1 MDVRQLVYFAPHD
14 EAQALIPQLDAAG
27 WKVHTTASEEQ
38 AMGLIEQNDITVGL
52 VPLLEAEQLYLAVR
66 PWSDC
71 DRLAWIALI
80 PQHVHADPQF
90 WPTIG
95 AYFFDFHTLPID
107 FPRLQVILG
116 HADGM
121 ARILRQQQEN
131 NDKRFSDYEM
141 VGESEVMK
149 TLFTAIRKV
158 ASVDAPVLISGE
170 SGTGK
175 ELAARAVHERSM
187 RATGPFVAVNC
198 GALPSTLIQSE
209 LFGHEKGA
217 FTGAD
222 QRKIGFIEK
231 AQGGTLFLDEMG
243 DLPLDLQ
250 ANMLR
255 FLQEQTI
262 ERVGGREPIKVDVRI
277 VAATNINLE
286 QAVAERRF
294 REDLYFR
301 LHVLS
306 LTMPPLRERGPDVEL
321 LARFFFHKFAKEQH
335 SVVKGFSAKALQALR
350 DHDWPGNVRELINRV
365 RRAIVM
371 TEHRLIRPTDLGL
384 DTRGMPI
391 TGFALEQARIDAEIR
406 AIRASLKAANNN
418 ISHSARML
426 GISRVTLYRMMAKH
440 NIVV

>member
-1 MDVRQLVYFAPHD
+1 MDVRQLVYFAPQD

-27 WKVHTTASEEQ
+27 WKVHTSASEEQ
-38 AMGLIEQNDITVGL
+38 ALGLIEQNDITVGL
-52 VPLLEAEQLYLAVR
+52 VPLMEAEQLYLAVR

-71 DRLAWIALI
+71 DRLCWIALI
-80 PQHVHADPQF
+80 PQHVHADPRF

-95 AYFFDFHTLPID
+95 TYFFDFHTLPID
-107 FPRLQVILG
+107 FPRLQVTLG

-121 ARILRQQQEN
+121 ARILRQSTES
-131 NDKRFSDYEM
+131 DDARFSDYEM

-175 ELAARAVHERSM
+175 ELAARAVHERSI
-187 RATGPFVAVNC
+187 RAAGPFVAVNC

-243 DLPLDLQ
+243 DLPLELQ
-250 ANMLR
+250 TNMLR

-262 ERVGGREPIKVDVRI
+262 ERVGGREPLKVDVRI
-277 VAATNINLE
+277 IAATNINLE

-301 LHVLS
+301 LHVLA
-306 LTMPPLRERGPDVEL
+306 LTMPPLRERGADVEL
-321 LARFFFHKFAKEQH
+321 LAKFFFHKFAKEQR
-335 SVVKGFSAKALQALR
+335 SVVKGFSSKALQAIR

-371 TEHRLIRPTDLGL
+371 TENRLIRPSDLGL

-440 NIVV
+440 NIDV

>member
-1 MDVRQLVYFAPHD
+1 MDVRQLIYFTPRD
-14 EAQALIPQLDAAG
+14 EAQIVIPQLNTAG
-27 WKVHTTASEEQ
+27 WKVHTAASEEQ
-38 AMGLIEQNDITVGL
+38 ALRLIEQHDIGVGL
-52 VPLLEAEQLYLAVR
+52 VPLSDVEQLYHTAR

-71 DRLAWIALI
+71 DRLSWVALI
-80 PQHVHADPQF
+80 SPEARADPQF
-90 WPTIG
+90 WPAIAT
-95 AYFFDFHTLPID
+95 YFFDFHTLPID
-107 FPRLQVILG
+107 FPRLQLTLG
-116 HADGM
+116 HAEGM
-121 ARILRQQQEN
+121 ARLQRQQ
-131 NDKRFSDYEM
+131 DSSDARFDDYEM

-149 TLFTAIRKV
+149 TLFTSIRKV

-175 ELAARAVHERSM
+175 ELAARAIHERSI

-198 GALPSTLIQSE
+198 GALPANLIQSE

-262 ERVGGREPIKVDVRI
+262 ERVGGREPIKVDARI
-277 VAATNINLE
+277 ISATNIDLQ
-286 QAVAERRF
+286 QAVAAQRF

-301 LHVLS
+301 LNVLALLVPS
-306 LTMPPLRERGPDVEL
+306 LRERGPDVEL
-321 LARFFFHKFAKEQH
+321 LAKFFFNKFIREQH
-335 SVVKGFSAKALQALR
+335 SSVKGFSARSLQAIR
-350 DHDWPGNVRELINRV
+350 DHNWPGNVRELINRV

-371 TEHRLIRPTDLGL
+371 TEHRLIRPSDLGL
-384 DTRGMPI
+384 DGNEMSI
-391 TGFALEQARIDAEIR
+391 SAFALDQVRADAETR
-406 AIRASLKAANNN
+406 AIRETLKAARYNV
-418 ISHSARML
+418 SRSARTL
-426 GISRVTLYRMMAKH
+426 GISRVTLYRLMAKH
-440 NIVV
+440 NIIV

>member
-1 MDVRQLVYFAPHD
+1 MDVRQLVYFSPRD
-14 EAQALIPQLDAAG
+14 EAQALIEQLSAAG
-27 WKVHTTASEEQ
+27 WNVHTAAREEQ
-38 AMGLIEQNDITVGL
+38 VSRLIEQHDIDVGL
-52 VPLLEAEQLYLAVR
+52 VSLTDAEQLYKASR

-71 DRLAWIALI
+71 DRVWWIALI
-80 PQHVHADPQF
+80 SHQITTDPQF
-90 WPTIG
+90 WPTI
-95 AYFFDFHTLPID
+95 ASYFFDFHTLPFD
-107 FPRLQVILG
+107 FPRLQVMLG
-116 HADGM
+116 HAYGM
-121 ARILRQQQEN
+121 AQLQRQQTGG
-131 NDKRFSDYEM
+131 DTRFNDYEM

-149 TLFTAIRKV
+149 ALFASIRKV

-175 ELAARAVHERSM
+175 ELAARAIHERSM
-187 RATGPFVAVNC
+187 RAAGPFIAVNC

-250 ANMLR
+250 TNLLR

-262 ERVGGREPIKVDVRI
+262 ERVGGREPIKVDARI
-277 VAATNINLE
+277 IAATNVNLE
-286 QAVAERRF
+286 QAVAERHF

-301 LHVLS
+301 LHVLE
-306 LTMPPLRERGPDVEL
+306 LMMPPLRERGQDVEL
-321 LARFFFHKFAKEQH
+321 LAKFFFHQFAQEQH
-335 SVVKGFSAKALQALR
+335 SAVKGFSAKAMQAIR
-350 DHDWPGNVRELINRV
+350 EHNWPGNVRELINRV

-371 TEHRLIRPTDLGL
+371 TEHRLIRPSDLGL
-384 DTRGMPI
+384 DTQGMPI
-391 TGFALEQARIDAEIR
+391 TALALEQARVDAEVR
-406 AIRASLKAANNN
+406 AIRSCLKAANNN
-418 ISHSARML
+418 VSRSARML
-426 GISRVTLYRMMAKH
+426 GISRVTLYRLMAKH

>member
-14 EAQALIPQLDAAG
+14 EAQILIPRLSKVG
-27 WKVHTTASEEQ
+27 WNVHTAVSVEQ
-38 AMGLIEQNDITVGL
+38 VVQLTEHHDIGVGL
-52 VPLLEAEQLYLAVR
+52 VPLIQAEQLHHASR
-66 PWSDC
+66 PWNDC
-71 DRLAWIALI
+71 DRLCWVALV
-80 PQHVHADPQF
+80 PQEVRVDPEF
-90 WPTIG
+90 WSTITT
-95 AYFFDFHTLPID
+95 YFFDFHTLPID
-107 FPRLQVILG
+107 FPRLQVMLG

-121 ARILRQQQEN
+121 ARLQRQEG
-131 NDKRFSDYEM
+131 DSDARFSDYEM

-149 TLFTAIRKV
+149 ALFAAIRKV
-158 ASVDAPVLISGE
+158 ASVEAPVMISGE

-175 ELAARAVHERSM
+175 ELAARAIHERSM
-187 RATGPFVAVNC
+187 RAAGPFVAVNC
-198 GALPSTLIQSE
+198 AALPPTLIHSE

-217 FTGAD
+217 FTGAH

-250 ANMLR
+250 TNLLR

-262 ERVGGREPIKVDVRI
+262 ERVGGCEPIKVDARI
-277 VAATNINLE
+277 IAATNVDLD

-301 LHVLS
+301 LHVLA
-306 LTMPPLRERGPDVEL
+306 LTMPALRERGTDVEL
-321 LARFFFHKFAKEQH
+321 LAKFYFHKFAVEQRRR
-335 SVVKGFSAKALQALR
+335 VKGFSASALQAIR

-371 TEHRLIRPTDLGL
+371 TEHRLIRPSDLGL
-384 DTRGMPI
+384 DAHETPI
-391 TGFALEQARIDAEIR
+391 AAIALEQARADAESR
-406 AIRASLKAANNN
+406 AIRASLKAARNNV
-418 ISHSARML
+418 SRSARTL
-426 GISRVTLYRMMAKH
+426 GISRVTLYRLMAKH